1 MRLPFGWPV
10 IPATPVVPTPGST
23 TRSMTLLIM
32 VVATAAGRITAGL
45 TVDAMV
51 AGDIINTTNG
61 GLKMNVPSI

>member
-1 MRLPFGWPV
+1 
-10 IPATPVVPTPGST
+10 
-23 TRSMTLLIM
+23 MTLLIM

>member
-1 MRLPFGWPV
+1 MIRFGWPV

-23 TRSMTLLIM
+23 TRSRTLLIM
-32 VVATAAGRITAGL
+32 AVATAAVRIMVDL

-51 AGDIINTTNG
+51 AGDIINTTSG